1 MNFESFDQALDY
13 AIEREEEAAK
23 FYNYLAEKM
32 EQLHMKA
39 VFLDFAHEE
48 EQHKKKLI
56 GIKEGKL
63 TAPAVEKVI
72 DLKLGDYLVDI
83 EPGDDLDY
91 QQALVI
97 AMKREKSAFKLYL
110 DLAEKVDDDN
120 LRNTFMMLAQEEARH
135 KLRFEIEY
143 DDLIDEN

>member
-1 MNFESFDQALDY
+1 MNFESFDQILDY
-13 AIEREEEAAK
+13 AIEREEEAAEL
-23 FYNYLAEKM
+23 YVYLAEKM
-32 EQLHMKA
+32 ERPYMKE

-63 TAPAVEKVI
+63 TAPAVVKVI
-72 DLKLGDYLVDI
+72 DLKISDHLVDI
-83 EPGDDLDY
+83 KLGDDLDY

-97 AMKREKSAFKLYL
+97 AMKREKNAFKLYL
-110 DLAEKVDDDN
+110 DLSEKVADDN
-120 LRNTFMMLAQEEARH
+120 LRNIFLMLAQEEARH

-143 DDLIDEN
+143 DDIMKEN

>member
-1 MNFESFDQALDY
+1 MNFESFDQVLDY
-13 AIEREEEAAK
+13 AIEREEEAAEL
-23 FYNYLAEKM
+23 YNYLAGKM
-32 EQLHMKA
+32 ERPHMKA
-39 VFLDFAHEE
+39 VFLDFALEE

-63 TAPAVEKVI
+63 AAPAVEKII
-72 DLKLGDYLVDI
+72 DLKIGDYLIDI
-83 EPGDDLDY
+83 KLGDDLNY

-97 AMKREKSAFKLYL
+97 VMRSEKNAFKLYL
-110 DLAEKVDDDN
+110 DLADKVDDDD
-120 LRNTFMMLAQEEARH
+120 LRNTFNMLAQEEARH